1 MGIQQFKLSV
11 ANTVIN
17 FQNSSIKNVK
27 DAGLVDLMK
36 DLAETYKSSGP
47 VQADTEYTSL
57 NRKLKMLGAE
67 DEWDEDEYTS
77 EFVH

>member
-1 MGIQQFKLSV
+1 
-11 ANTVIN
+11 
-17 FQNSSIKNVK
+17 
-27 DAGLVDLMK
+27 MK